1 MPSYPTYLHGFY
13 MSYCAAQRSTP
24 CCHIQLICMGFR
36 CLTELLKDQLHAV
49 LSSLFAWLLVLYS
62 LTELLEVLVLELELH
77 DLLVDDDLHVL
88 VVSIAAGLT
97 TSDLLQLSTE
107 IKTFSSSYYK
117 GSVANINPQELS
129 VFQ

>member
-1 MPSYPTYLHGFY
+1 M
-13 MSYCAAQRSTP
+13 A
-24 CCHIQLICMGFR
+24 FR

-117 GSVANINPQELS
+117 GSVANSNPQELS

>member
-1 MPSYPTYLHGFY
+1 MFV
-13 MSYCAAQRSTP
+13 
-24 CCHIQLICMGFR
+24 CCI
-36 CLTELLKDQLHAV
+36 
-49 LSSLFAWLLVLYS
+49 LYS